1 MLYFPYSLL
10 VGTLLFLLVSSVALN
25 QSGATMTPCIWI
37 KNPDIKECIL
47 SIMSPEILCYNIET
61 STILSIGCLVP
72 EMYSAAG
79 STYGFSLTYI
89 IIELPTV
96 ELYII
101 LDGGYF

>member
-1 MLYFPYSLL
+1 MRLYTTVAIGPIPPEVEKISGEKEPCSTSLIL
-10 VGTLLFLLVSSVALN
+10 SGTLLFLLVSSVALN

-72 EMYSAAG
+72 EM
-79 STYGFSLTYI
+79 FVL
-89 IIELPTV
+89 
-96 ELYII
+96 
-101 LDGGYF
+101 